1 MYGERMKKIVVTGAT
16 SMIGTA
22 LIEECIKNNIEVYAV
37 VRKSSG
43 RQNRLPKNKLIHLI
57 DSSLEKLDQLPELI
71 PEACDTFYH
80 IAWGNTGEN
89 RNRSTELQS
98 RNISCT
104 LEAVRVAH
112 ALGCRRFIGAGSQ
125 AEYGPMDV
133 DKISPDSPVNPTT
146 PYGASKLASGHLA
159 RMLCRELGMECIWPR
174 IFSVYGI
181 YEKETTMIAS
191 GLRKMLRGESTEF
204 TPAMQ
209 RWDYLYSKDAGRAYY
224 LIGEKGRDGAVYCVG
239 SGQARPLRDY
249 ILKMAELTGAA
260 NPGIGAKP
268 YPSGAVMNLCAD
280 TESLQR
286 DTGFEPQYTFEEGIR
301 ETIDW
306 LKSQG
311 TGEIK

>member
-1 MYGERMKKIVVTGAT
+1 
-16 SMIGTA
+16 MIGAA
-22 LIEECIKNNIEVYAV
+22 LIEECVKNNVEVYAV
-37 VRKSSG
+37 VRTASG
-43 RQNRLPKNKLIHLI
+43 RQDRLPKSGLVHLI
-57 DSSLEKLDQLPELI
+57 DSSLETLEKLPELI
-71 PEACDTFYH
+71 PEKCDTFYH

-98 RNISCT
+98 MNISYT
-104 LEAVRVAH
+104 LNAVRAAH
-112 ALGCRRFIGAGSQ
+112 ALGCDRFIGAGSQ

-133 DKISPDSPVNPTT
+133 PKIAPDSPTHPTT

-159 RMLCRELGMECIWPR
+159 GMLCRELGMECIWPR

-191 GLRKMLRGESTEF
+191 GLRKMLKNEPTEF

-249 ILKMAELTGAA
+249 ITAMAEITGTE
-260 NPGIGAKP
+260 NPGIGARP
-268 YPSGAVMNLCAD
+268 YPPGAVMNLCAD

-286 DTGFEPQYTFEEGIR
+286 DTGFVPEYTFEEGIR
-301 ETIDW
+301 ETIAW
-306 LKSQG
+306 LTGQS